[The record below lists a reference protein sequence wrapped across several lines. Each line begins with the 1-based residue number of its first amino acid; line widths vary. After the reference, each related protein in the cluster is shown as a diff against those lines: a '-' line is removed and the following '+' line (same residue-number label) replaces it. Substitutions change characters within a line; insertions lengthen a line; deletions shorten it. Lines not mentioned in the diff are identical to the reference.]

1 MMFVSINNNTT
12 GVTCAAGTANPS
24 VAPEFALGYHIAR
37 SLVFC
42 IMFCR
47 LLFFLLTSF
56 LMLLY
61 YMYLPFPCLFAL
73 LAVVA

>member
-24 VAPEFALGYHIAR
+24 VEPEFAFGYHTAR

-47 LLFFLLTSF
+47 FCFSF
-56 LMLLY
+56 CPLS
-61 YMYLPFPCLFAL
+61 
-73 LAVVA
+73 